1 MERRRFL
8 KDSAKIAGG
17 MAMTGMA
24 INPAEQNSIPSNLK
38 ITDI

>member
-24 INPAEQNSIPSNLK
+24 INPAEQDFNTHRSQ
-38 ITDI
+38 DH